1 MSALTILNVSFRS
14 GVNLPFHQLGESSV
28 GLVKQGEKPMA
39 EIERDLGLP
48 KGIVKQ
54 WVRKAQAE
62 GEAAFPGKGNLSAA
76 DAEMKRLQR
85 ENEILRQERDILKK
99 AIAIFSQ
106 AQNRSISS

>member
-1 MSALTILNVSFRS
+1 MTTNRRS
-14 GVNLPFHQLGESSV
+14 YSKEFKQEVV